1 MPRPIRPRAFVHIGP
16 PKTGTSYLQ
25 SVVWANLPEL
35 RRQGLVVVPDPGGL
49 RSDADSSARLMHALR
64 GRLVAGHD
72 PLTAD
77 EVLERFAAEA
87 AAAGDADVLV
97 TQEQLAGCGRVQIDS
112 LVRCLGDR
120 EMHVVATAR
129 AVSRQVPSAWQERVK
144 TRSTM
149 PFDDFV
155 VAVRDRTAP
164 ARGFWQNQD
173 LPAVLDRW
181 ASGLPAGQVHVVT
194 LPTAG
199 AAPNQLEARFFGV
212 LGVDHN
218 RLRAGQPRSNSSL
231 GAVQA
236 ELLRRVNL
244 ALGERLPRPRL
255 GYARVAK
262 WYLVQNFLLPQ
273 GGRPAL
279 LPQSIEPW
287 CRQLSEE
294 WIATISNAGYDVA
307 GDLSDLRPDPAH
319 FAPAVENV
327 PDGDQL
333 DAAVRALAD
342 VLVHRHEELARIDA
356 LTARVAELEQG
367 RATTPAATASSRRGR
382 WRARAPWRG
391 RR

>member
-1 MPRPIRPRAFVHIGP
+1 VTRSGRARAFLHIGP

-35 RRQGLVVVPDPGGL
+35 RSQGLVVVPDPGGL

-77 EVLERFAAEA
+77 EVLDRFTAEVV
-87 AAAGDADVLV
+87 AAGDDDVLV
-97 TQEQLAGCGRVQIDS
+97 TQEQLAGCSQEQIDR
-112 LVRCLGDR
+112 LTQRLDDR
-120 EMHVVATAR
+120 EVHVVATAR

-181 ASGLPAGQVHVVT
+181 GGRLPPQQVHVVT
-194 LPTAG
+194 LPAPG
-199 AAPNQLEARFFGV
+199 AAPDELVARFFRV
-212 LGVDHN
+212 LGVDHGH
-218 RLRAGQPRSNSSL
+218 LRAGQPRSNSSL

-262 WYLVQNFLLPQ
+262 WFLVQNFLLPQ

-279 LPQSIEPW
+279 LPQSAETW

-294 WIATISNAGYDVA
+294 WIAAIGTAGYDVA
-307 GDLSDLRPDPAH
+307 GDLSDLRPDPVH
-319 FAPAVENV
+319 FAPALAQV
-327 PDGDQL
+327 PDDEQL
-333 DAAVRALAD
+333 DSAVRALAD
-342 VLVHRHEELARIDA
+342 ILVHRHEELAGIDA
-356 LTARVAELEQG
+356 LKARVAELEQAG
-367 RATTPAATASSRRGR
+367 ASAATAPSRRGR